1 MPQYNV
7 KVKSVDKVTHDVLSI
22 VTEKPHS
29 FNFIPGQAT
38 EVSINKNGCKMK
50 KDHSLSLASLA
61 MIISNLL
68 SKHTLRIKASPTNF

>member
-7 KVKSVDKVTHDVLSI
+7 IVKSVDKVTHDVLSI

-38 EVSINKNGCKMK
+38 EVSINKNGWQDEKRPFTFTCLPEN
-50 KDHSLSLASLA
+50 DYLEF
-61 MIISNLL
+61 
-68 SKHTLRIKASPTNF
+68 TIKIYCP